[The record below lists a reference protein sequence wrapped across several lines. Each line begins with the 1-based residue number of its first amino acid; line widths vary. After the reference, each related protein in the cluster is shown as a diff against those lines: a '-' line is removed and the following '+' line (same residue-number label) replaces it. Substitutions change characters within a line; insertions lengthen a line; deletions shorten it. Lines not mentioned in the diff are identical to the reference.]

1 MKKIEVR
8 RRKRELIGN
17 PHFKAHIVSL
27 TGVRV
32 SSEILQSTFKSVL
45 AQSGYLHG
53 FVILH
58 KRLHRE
64 LYLGT
69 YSI

>member
-27 TGVRV
+27 TGVR
-32 SSEILQSTFKSVL
+32 
-45 AQSGYLHG
+45 
-53 FVILH
+53 
-58 KRLHRE
+58 E
-64 LYLGT
+64 LGDDLGDT
-69 YSI
+69 TIDI